1 MLARY
6 IAKRIS
12 KRTPPLPMNADEQSN
27 LTRRPIAVRN
37 SAWARSAA
45 RWATGIGLTPNAV
58 SILSMVFSAMAAIGL
73 ELSFD
78 VEPTRRAALLIVAAA
93 CIQLRLLCN
102 LLDGLMAVE
111 GGLKSCTGDLYND
124 LPDRISD
131 ALTLIG
137 AGYAVRQWPMA
148 VELGWLAALL
158 AVMTAYVRVL
168 GASIGVAH
176 QFCGPLA
183 KQQRMAVITVA
194 CVFSLIEPWL
204 HWRGQIMLAA
214 LGMVALG
221 CLITISRRLSRIV
234 GVLRSRSS

>member
-1 MLARY
+1 
-6 IAKRIS
+6 
-12 KRTPPLPMNADEQSN
+12 MNANDQST
-27 LTRRPIAVRN
+27 LTRRPIAVRD
-37 SAWARSAA
+37 SRWAQSAA
-45 RWATGIGLTPNAV
+45 RWAVGIGLTPNAV
-58 SILSMVFSAMAAIGL
+58 SILSIVISGIAAAGL
-73 ELSFD
+73 GLSNN
-78 VEPTRRAALLIVAAA
+78 VEPTRRAILLVAVAV

-111 GGLKSCTGDLYND
+111 GGLKSSTGDLFND

-194 CVFSLIEPWL
+194 CIASLAEPWL
-204 HWRGQIMLAA
+204 QWRGQVILAA
-214 LGMVALG
+214 LVIVAFG
-221 CLITISRRLSRIV
+221 CLITIARRLSRIV
-234 GVLRSRSS
+234 GVLRSRPS